1 MNSVRFDDIET
12 ESDLA
17 EIFGCSVEDLLK
29 FAGAADQLQ
38 FYEKILLPK
47 KGRKRRGEF
56 RVVYKAESQTLQL
69 LQKNIAT
76 ALSACTVFAD
86 CVQGFTAKRS
96 IVTNARAH
104 LGAKILVHADIKDF
118 FDSIKLAQIEE
129 AFRSLGC
136 NAVISSTLSKV
147 CSLNGLLPQGSSA
160 SPIIANMV
168 CRNLDTD
175 FLALAS
181 ATGSVYT
188 RYADDITFSGATV
201 PREDEEA
208 IRHLLERHGF
218 ELRAGKC
225 RTQKKGKAQYVTG
238 LTVSDTSSPRV
249 SRRVKRRLRL
259 ELYYARKFG
268 IENHLARTGSQE
280 PQSWAENRIAGWIK
294 FIHSVEPARAKILAD
309 QWAKVREKGTSDGGS
324 NQSGSG

>member
-1 MNSVRFDDIET
+1 MNSVRFGDIET

-17 EIFGCSVEDLLK
+17 DIFGCSVEDLLRL
-29 FAGAADQLQ
+29 ASATDQLEL
-38 FYEKILLPK
+38 YEKILLPK

-56 RVVYKAESQTLQL
+56 RVVYKAESQTLRL

-76 ALSACTVFAD
+76 ALSTCTAFAD

-104 LGAKILVHADIKDF
+104 LGAKVLVHADIKDF

-129 AFRSLGC
+129 AFQSLGC
-136 NAVISSTLSKV
+136 NAVVSSTLAKI
-147 CSLNGLLPQGSSA
+147 CSLNGFLPQGSNA

-188 RYADDITFSGATV
+188 RYADDVTFSGDKV
-201 PREDEEA
+201 PSEA
-208 IRHLLERHGF
+208 AIQRSLKTHGF
-218 ELRAGKC
+218 ELRGGKC
-225 RTQKKGKAQYVTG
+225 RTQKKGRAQYVTG
-238 LTVSDTSSPRV
+238 LTVSDTSYPRV
-249 SRRVKRRLRL
+249 PRRAKRRLRL
-259 ELYYARKFG
+259 ELHYLRKFG
-268 IENHLARTGSQE
+268 IEDHLAHTGSDE
-280 PQSWAENRIAGWIK
+280 PEIWLEKRIDGWIR
-294 FIHSVEPARAKILAD
+294 FIHSVEPARAEFFAG
-309 QWAKVREKGTSDGGS
+309 QWADVKK
-324 NQSGSG
+324 